1 MSEERRQVLEMLA
14 SGKVTIGQANQL
26 LDALGEEH
34 ASEAN
39 GRATTEQRKERPRPG
54 LSPDLLVQ
62 LTALSGDVAYLA
74 QLRDLGLTDLP
85 RELLVELTAVSGDAA
100 YIKRLR
106 DLELTDL
113 PRELLVQLTAV
124 CGDATYIKELRDS
137 GLTRDVSQELLVQLT
152 AMGADVAYIRELRDA
167 GLVALSHAQLDDFTA
182 RGVGAGAVQEVQ
194 G

>member
-1 MSEERRQVLEMLA
+1 MSEECRQVLELLA
-14 SGKVTIGQANQL
+14 SGKVTIEQANQL

-39 GRATTEQRKERPRPG
+39 DRAAAEQHSARRPPG

-62 LTALSGDVAYLA
+62 LTAVSGDAAYIA

-85 RELLVELTAVSGDAA
+85 QELLVELTAVSGDVA
-100 YIKRLR
+100 YIKKLR

-124 CGDATYIKELRDS
+124 RGDAAYIKELRDS
-137 GLTRDVSQELLVQLT
+137 GLTEDLPPELLVQLM
-152 AMGADVAYIRELRDA
+152 AVGADVRYIRELRDA
-167 GLVALSHAQLDDFTA
+167 GLIEISHKQLEDLKG
-182 RGVGAGAVQEVQ
+182 RGVAAAYGQEV
-194 G
+194 GG